1 MGGCVCATY
10 LANFSKN
17 IFPNQCISIFCISI
31 VYLYAS
37 FITCMISNQ
46 IHLSQMFILYK
57 ESIVKGKQTNAIIR
71 PFLHTIFISKQWL
84 HETVE
89 STILFW
95 YPHTKV
101 ELPWGDCNGESKPV
115 EQVEDR
121 RGTLRRLF
129 EGVEAAMHDMLLSET
144 DTTRLCVA
152 WLVEVQDTSES
163 RVSLVSSAVST
174 DDVTT
179 SLNWTVAS
187 KLVDLVTLLWPF
199 RPPLDFDLSEGDA
212 RVVEFVPRVVS
223 DTVRSGPTI
232 LQMTEAEFSIGPS
245 CILR

>member
-1 MGGCVCATY
+1 MYDFKSNT
-10 LANFSKN
+10 
-17 IFPNQCISIFCISI
+17 SITN
-31 VYLYAS
+31 VYLVQRINCQGETDKRRYQTFLAYH
-37 FITCMISNQ
+37 FHRQTMITL
-46 IHLSQMFILYK
+46 HGT
-57 ESIVKGKQTNAIIR
+57 VK
-71 PFLHTIFISKQWL
+71 
-84 HETVE
+84 

-95 YPHTKV
+95 YPQTKV

-179 SLNWTVAS
+179 SLNWTLAS

-199 RPPLDFDLSEGDA
+199 CLPLDFELNGGDA

-223 DTVRSGPTI
+223 DAVRSGPTI
-232 LQMTEAEFSIGPS
+232 SQMTEAEFSVGPS
-245 CILR
+245 SILR

>member
-1 MGGCVCATY
+1 MGCACYVITRQ
-10 LANFSKN
+10 FQQN
-17 IFPNQCISIFCISI
+17 IFPNTKFISIF
-31 VYLYAS
+31 LYCVFAS

-71 PFLHTIFISKQWL
+71 PFLHTIFIGKQWL

-95 YPHTKV
+95 YPQTKV

-144 DTTRLCVA
+144 ETTRLCVA
-152 WLVEVQDTSES
+152 WLVEV
-163 RVSLVSSAVST
+163 
-174 DDVTT
+174 
-179 SLNWTVAS
+179 
-187 KLVDLVTLLWPF
+187 
-199 RPPLDFDLSEGDA
+199 
-212 RVVEFVPRVVS
+212 
-223 DTVRSGPTI
+223 RSGH
-232 LQMTEAEFSIGPS
+232 
-245 CILR
+245 